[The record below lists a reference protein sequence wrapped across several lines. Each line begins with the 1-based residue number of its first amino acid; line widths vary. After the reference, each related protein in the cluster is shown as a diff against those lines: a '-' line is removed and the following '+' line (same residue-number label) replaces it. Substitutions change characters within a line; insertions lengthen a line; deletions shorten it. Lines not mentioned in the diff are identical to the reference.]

1 MSTYTA
7 ISNVNKTLVSLLW
20 NNMKDDPQVNSI
32 ISSEDQITLSSPKEI
47 LQDKKLSL
55 FLYQITEF
63 SNMRNIA
70 KPHIDP
76 DKTGSFPVYLV
87 LHYLITPY
95 TQNPESD
102 HIILGK
108 IIQIFSENALLRGS
122 ILQGSLAENNS
133 NLKLIMDSLTIDDLN
148 KLWSVI
154 GTEYRL
160 SISYNVAPIL
170 IELTPKEE
178 AARVIEEKIKYKLV
192 RSGK

>member
-20 NNMKDDPQVNSI
+20 NSIKDDSQVNSI
-32 ISSEDQITLSSPKEI
+32 VTSEDEISLSSPKGI
-47 LQDKKLSL
+47 PQDKKLSL
-55 FLYQITEF
+55 FLYQISEF
-63 SNMRNIA
+63 SSMRNIA
-70 KPHIDP
+70 KPSTDP
-76 DKTGSFPVYLV
+76 DKTGHFPVYLA

-102 HIILGK
+102 HILLGK
-108 IIQIFSENALLRGS
+108 TIQVFSDNAILRGS
-122 ILQGSLAENNS
+122 LLQGSLADNNS
-133 NLKLIMDSLTIDDLN
+133 DLKLLMDSLTIDDLN

-160 SISYNVAPIL
+160 SISYSVAPIP

-178 AARVIEEKIKYKLV
+178 AARVIEDKIKYKLI